1 MGRRPCCGQVSIRE
15 GSWTP
20 EEDII
25 LASYIQG
32 HGAWKWKISL
42 QRCCKSCRSSWANY
56 LRPGIKRRNFT
67 ELEEKAIISL
77 QSFSGNK
84 WTTIASY
91 LPGRTDNDIKN
102 YWYRKLNKHHL
113 GSSDSSTSFQSFNQ
127 DCSSSN
133 DRIRNLENHHEISV
147 QNKLFISSSHKTS
160 VGSNAITRTSSTTT
174 TYPSSTGNITRLLEG
189 WMKTSPNKLSNSALR
204 LKTSQTEENGP
215 RNGSNNDNHNTSNS
229 DRNYFENTSDMACW
243 KQKFSSDSTIVHGS
257 TSMSQEE
264 PQTTTSTTTPIDL
277 NQPPFSLI
285 ENTSDMACWKKYFS
299 SDSTTVH
306 GWTSMSPEEPQTTTS
321 TTTPIDLNQP
331 PFS

>member
-1 MGRRPCCGQVSIRE
+1 MGRRPCGQVSIRE

-32 HGAWKWKISL
+32 HGAWKWRSVPTNTGL

-67 ELEEKAIISL
+67 ELEEKMIISL
-77 QSFSGNK
+77 QSFFGNK

-127 DCSSSN
+127 DCSISN

-147 QNKLFISSSHKTS
+147 QNKLFISSTHKTS

-189 WMKTSPNKLSNSALR
+189 WMKTSPNKLSSSALR
-204 LKTSQTEENGP
+204 LKTSQTEVNGP
-215 RNGSNNDNHNTSNS
+215 PNGSNNDNHNTSNS
-229 DRNYFENTSDMACW
+229 DRNYFEPLLTFENTSDMACW
-243 KQKFSSDSTIVHGS
+243 KQNFLHTRLY
-257 TSMSQEE
+257 
-264 PQTTTSTTTPIDL
+264 TTTPIDL

-306 GWTSMSPEEPQTTTS
+306 GSTSMSPEEPQTTTS

>member
-20 EEDII
+20 EQDII

-32 HGAWKWKISL
+32 HGAWKW
-42 QRCCKSCRSSWANY
+42 RSVPTNTD
-56 LRPGIKRRNFT
+56 RGIKRRNFT
-67 ELEEKAIISL
+67 ELEEKMIISL
-77 QSFSGNK
+77 QSFFGNK

-127 DCSSSN
+127 DFSSSN

-147 QNKLFISSSHKTS
+147 QNKLFICSSHKTS

-174 TYPSSTGNITRLLEG
+174 TYPSSTGNITRLLE
-189 WMKTSPNKLSNSALR
+189 
-204 LKTSQTEENGP
+204 EENGP
-215 RNGSNNDNHNTSNS
+215 PNGSNNDNHNTSNS
-229 DRNYFENTSDMACW
+229 DRNYFEPLLTFENTSDMACW
-243 KQKFSSDSTIVHGS
+243 KQKFSSDSTIVH
-257 TSMSQEE
+257 
-264 PQTTTSTTTPIDL
+264 
-277 NQPPFSLI
+277 
-285 ENTSDMACWKKYFS
+285 
-299 SDSTTVH
+299 DSTTVH
-306 GWTSMSPEEPQTTTS
+306 GSTSMSPEEPQTTTS